1 MSKDK
6 KTWVEFRKK
15 IEGDINWAGLKEQL
29 DDTGKK
35 KDTHFDKLRKV
46 KDQINKQKEKIGK
59 IDVTDPKQR
68 TPHAIATADLKSMNL
83 KLKDMQVT
91 DNEPE
96 TDDKGKPNKKNYIKE
111 EPLNEGMKIANLVG
125 QSIAHLG
132 MYVELAEDIKKEYF
146 KTNLSMFIKARADQ
160 VTKNVPKLIKE
171 LRRPGIWNEQVE
183 LEEALRDME
192 DYREK
197 SKTLQ
202 SIQNDPKQMRDPQM
216 KAAVM
221 KRKFTLSKEL
231 SDLQAKQARQRP
243 IAAELEPDTIKKEEV
258 VREVSPPG
266 WEGTVRAMKKH
277 PELGGE
283 KGDKNI
289 YALSWYL
296 KNKGAKSHYKDKG
309 GKPVKKDKYK
319 SEEKIK
325 VNEGYDEGIHFGI
338 SGLET
343 DRQII
348 EEEIQM
354 DKKYLK
360 TRRGS
365 VEDSITKIRVEQ
377 PTVKIEKPKITLQAK
392 SYFDQKEGSLA
403 DAAAKVVSEESNV
416 KYKVVDAKTKKPI
429 SDKSLS
435 YNAALHM
442 KKQKG
447 DGYEVKSVDAF
458 GKVVSEKVIKEDDR
472 LINILKIKK
481 AIEIAKKMSGDM
493 TGATK
498 EIEKLA
504 RGLSKEKDVSTAL
517 LQANEEIKIEAR
529 SPEEQKKQD
538 KMMKD
543 FLAKGGKVK
552 KLKPGIAKGAGYLDH
567 RGEYKKDM
575 LAASA
580 VYKAPTTKYK
590 KTTLAAQKSFKN
602 LRSET
607 DQKEVEKD
615 LVASKH
621 GGKGKTLTGKI
632 PAVIDTEPKVNPI

>member
-1 MSKDK
+1 MSKNK
-6 KTWVEFRKK
+6 KMWKEFRKK
-15 IEGDINWAGLKEQL
+15 IEDDINWAGLKEQL

-111 EPLNEGMKIANLVG
+111 GSSKLPYLIGKVKAHMDMYLEMINDILKIPYGKINPLLRIRAQTASKSVPAVIKELGAPNLWREQVEDLDETAYTDWLKK
-125 QSIAHLG
+125 AHSKELRQLG
-132 MYVELAEDIKKEYF
+132 VSDIKKYADLWSAHKEKQF
-146 KTNLSMFIKARADQ
+146 QTARMGPGHIKWIR
-160 VTKNVPKLIKE
+160 N
-171 LRRPGIWNEQVE
+171 
-183 LEEALRDME
+183 
-192 DYREK
+192 K
-197 SKTLQ
+197 S
-202 SIQNDPKQMRDPQM
+202 
-216 KAAVM
+216 
-221 KRKFTLSKEL
+221 
-231 SDLQAKQARQRP
+231 P

-325 VNEGYDEGIHFGI
+325 VNEGYDEDIHFGI

-447 DGYEVKSVDAF
+447 DGYKVVPVDAF
-458 GKVVSEKVIKEDDR
+458 GKAVNEKVIKEDDR
-472 LINILKIKK
+472 LINIL
-481 AIEIAKKMSGDM
+481 
-493 TGATK
+493 
-498 EIEKLA
+498 
-504 RGLSKEKDVSTAL
+504 
-517 LQANEEIKIEAR
+517 
-529 SPEEQKKQD
+529 
-538 KMMKD
+538 
-543 FLAKGGKVK
+543 
-552 KLKPGIAKGAGYLDH
+552 
-567 RGEYKKDM
+567 
-575 LAASA
+575 
-580 VYKAPTTKYK
+580 
-590 KTTLAAQKSFKN
+590 
-602 LRSET
+602 
-607 DQKEVEKD
+607 
-615 LVASKH
+615 
-621 GGKGKTLTGKI
+621 
-632 PAVIDTEPKVNPI
+632 

>member
-1 MSKDK
+1 MSKNK
-6 KTWVEFRKK
+6 KMWTDFRKK
-15 IEGDINWAGLKEQL
+15 IEDDINWAGLKEQL

-111 EPLNEGMKIANLVG
+111 EPLVEGLQLAKLVG
-125 QSIAHLG
+125 KSIAHLE
-132 MYVELAEDIKKEYF
+132 MYVELANDVKKIPIGDISSWLK
-146 KTNLSMFIKARADQ
+146 SKAQQASQ
-160 VTKNVPKLIKE
+160 SVPPVIKE

-183 LEEALRDME
+183 DLDETAYTDWL
-192 DYREK
+192 K
-197 SKTLQ
+197 
-202 SIQNDPKQMRDPQM
+202 
-216 KAAVM
+216 KAH
-221 KRKFTLSKEL
+221 SKEL
-231 SDLQAKQARQRP
+231 RQLGVSDIKKYADLWSAHKEKQFQTARMGPRHIKWIRNKSP

-377 PTVKIEKPKITLQAK
+377 PTVKIEKPKVTLQTK

-403 DAAAKVVSEESNV
+403 DAAAKVVSEDSNV

-458 GKVVSEKVIKEDDR
+458 GKVVSEEVIKEDGS
-472 LINILKIKK
+472 LIKK
-481 AIEIAKKMSGDM
+481 AIEIAKKMAGNM

-517 LQANEEIKIEAR
+517 LRANEEIKIEAR

-590 KTTLAAQKSFKN
+590 KTTLAAQKSFKD

-615 LVASKH
+615 LVATKH
-621 GGKGKTLTGKI
+621 GGKGKTLTGKQ

>member
-1 MSKDK
+1 MSKNK
-6 KTWVEFRKK
+6 KMWTDFRKK
-15 IEGDINWAGLKEQL
+15 IEDDINWAGLKEQL

-111 EPLNEGMKIANLVG
+111 EPLVEGLQLAKLVG
-125 QSIAHLG
+125 KSIAHLE
-132 MYVELAEDIKKEYF
+132 MYVELANDVKKIPIGDISSWLK
-146 KTNLSMFIKARADQ
+146 SKAQQASQ
-160 VTKNVPKLIKE
+160 SVPPVIKE

-183 LEEALRDME
+183 DLDETAYTDWL
-192 DYREK
+192 K
-197 SKTLQ
+197 
-202 SIQNDPKQMRDPQM
+202 
-216 KAAVM
+216 KAH
-221 KRKFTLSKEL
+221 SKEL
-231 SDLQAKQARQRP
+231 RQLGVSDIKKYADLWSAHKEKQFQTARMGPRHIKWIRNKSP

-343 DRQII
+343 DRQTI

-360 TRRGS
+360 TRTGS
-365 VEDSITKIRVEQ
+365 VEDSINKIRVEQ
-377 PTVKIEKPKITLQAK
+377 PTVKIEKPKVTLQTK

-403 DAAAKVVSEESNV
+403 DAAAKVVSEDSNV

-458 GKVVSEKVIKEDDR
+458 GKVVSEEVIKEDGS
-472 LINILKIKK
+472 LIKK
-481 AIEIAKKMSGDM
+481 AIEIAKKMAGNM

-517 LQANEEIKIEAR
+517 LRANEEIKIEAR

-590 KTTLAAQKSFKN
+590 KTTLAAQKSFKD

-615 LVASKH
+615 LVATKH
-621 GGKGKTLTGKI
+621 GGKGKTLTGKT

>member
-1 MSKDK
+1 MSKNK
-6 KTWVEFRKK
+6 KMWTDFRKK
-15 IEGDINWAGLKEQL
+15 IEDDINWAGLKEQL

-111 EPLNEGMKIANLVG
+111 EPLVEGLQLAKLVG
-125 QSIAHLG
+125 KSIAHLE
-132 MYVELAEDIKKEYF
+132 MYVELANDVKKIPIGDISSWLK
-146 KTNLSMFIKARADQ
+146 SKAQQASQ
-160 VTKNVPKLIKE
+160 SVPPVIKE

-183 LEEALRDME
+183 DLDETAYTDWL
-192 DYREK
+192 K
-197 SKTLQ
+197 
-202 SIQNDPKQMRDPQM
+202 
-216 KAAVM
+216 KAH
-221 KRKFTLSKEL
+221 SKEL
-231 SDLQAKQARQRP
+231 RQLGVSDIKKYADLWSAHKEKQFQTARMGPGHIKWIRNKSP

-325 VNEGYDEGIHFGI
+325 VNEGYDEDVHFGI

-343 DRQII
+343 DRQTI

-360 TRRGS
+360 TRTGS
-365 VEDSITKIRVEQ
+365 VEDSINKIRVEQ
-377 PTVKIEKPKITLQAK
+377 PTVKIEKPKVTLQTK

-403 DAAAKVVSEESNV
+403 DAAAKVVSEDSNV

-458 GKVVSEKVIKEDDR
+458 GKVVSEEVIKEDGS
-472 LINILKIKK
+472 LIKK
-481 AIEIAKKMSGDM
+481 AIEIAKKMAGNM

-517 LQANEEIKIEAR
+517 LRANEEIKIEAR

-567 RGEYKKDM
+567 RGAYKKDM

-590 KTTLAAQKSFKN
+590 KTTLAAQKSFKD

-621 GGKGKTLTGKI
+621 GGKGKTLTGKQ

>member
-1 MSKDK
+1 
-6 KTWVEFRKK
+6 
-15 IEGDINWAGLKEQL
+15 
-29 DDTGKK
+29 
-35 KDTHFDKLRKV
+35 
-46 KDQINKQKEKIGK
+46 
-59 IDVTDPKQR
+59 
-68 TPHAIATADLKSMNL
+68 
-83 KLKDMQVT
+83 
-91 DNEPE
+91 
-96 TDDKGKPNKKNYIKE
+96 
-111 EPLNEGMKIANLVG
+111 
-125 QSIAHLG
+125 
-132 MYVELAEDIKKEYF
+132 
-146 KTNLSMFIKARADQ
+146 
-160 VTKNVPKLIKE
+160 
-171 LRRPGIWNEQVE
+171 
-183 LEEALRDME
+183 
-192 DYREK
+192 
-197 SKTLQ
+197 
-202 SIQNDPKQMRDPQM
+202 
-216 KAAVM
+216 
-221 KRKFTLSKEL
+221 
-231 SDLQAKQARQRP
+231 
-243 IAAELEPDTIKKEEV
+243 
-258 VREVSPPG
+258 
-266 WEGTVRAMKKH
+266 
-277 PELGGE
+277 
-283 KGDKNI
+283 
-289 YALSWYL
+289 
-296 KNKGAKSHYKDKG
+296 
-309 GKPVKKDKYK
+309 VKKDKYK

-325 VNEGYDEGIHFGI
+325 VNEGYDEGVHFGI

-343 DRQII
+343 DRQTI

-360 TRRGS
+360 TRTGS
-365 VEDSITKIRVEQ
+365 VEDSINKIRVEQ
-377 PTVKIEKPKITLQAK
+377 PTVKIEKPKVTLQTK

-403 DAAAKVVSEESNV
+403 DAAAKVVSEDSNV

-517 LQANEEIKIEAR
+517 LRANEEIKIEAR

-590 KTTLAAQKSFKN
+590 KTTLAAQKSFKD

-615 LVASKH
+615 LVATKH

>member
-1 MSKDK
+1 MSKNK
-6 KTWVEFRKK
+6 KMWTDFRKK
-15 IEGDINWAGLKEQL
+15 IEDDINWAGLKEQL

-111 EPLNEGMKIANLVG
+111 EPLVEGLQLAKLVG
-125 QSIAHLG
+125 KSIAHLE
-132 MYVELAEDIKKEYF
+132 MYVELANDVKKIPIGDISSWLK
-146 KTNLSMFIKARADQ
+146 SKAQQASQ
-160 VTKNVPKLIKE
+160 SVPPVIKE

-183 LEEALRDME
+183 DLDETAYTDWL
-192 DYREK
+192 K
-197 SKTLQ
+197 
-202 SIQNDPKQMRDPQM
+202 
-216 KAAVM
+216 KAH
-221 KRKFTLSKEL
+221 SKEL
-231 SDLQAKQARQRP
+231 RQLGVSDIKKYADLWSAHKEKQFQTARMGPRHIKWIRNKSP

-325 VNEGYDEGIHFGI
+325 VNEGYDEGVHFGI

-343 DRQII
+343 DRQTI

-360 TRRGS
+360 TRTGS
-365 VEDSITKIRVEQ
+365 VEDSINKIRVEQ
-377 PTVKIEKPKITLQAK
+377 PTVKIEKPKVTLQTK

-403 DAAAKVVSEESNV
+403 DAAAKVVSEDSNV

-458 GKVVSEKVIKEDDR
+458 GKVVSEEVIKEDGS
-472 LINILKIKK
+472 LIKK
-481 AIEIAKKMSGDM
+481 AIEIAKKMAGNM

-517 LQANEEIKIEAR
+517 LRANEEIKIEAR

-590 KTTLAAQKSFKN
+590 KTTLAAQKSFKD

-615 LVASKH
+615 LVATKH
-621 GGKGKTLTGKI
+621 GGKGKTLTGKT

>member
-1 MSKDK
+1 MSKNK
-6 KTWVEFRKK
+6 KMWTDFRKK
-15 IEGDINWAGLKEQL
+15 IEDDINWAGLKEQL

-96 TDDKGKPNKKNYIKE
+96 TDDKGKPSKKKYIKE
-111 EPLNEGMKIANLVG
+111 EPLVEGLQLAKLVG
-125 QSIAHLG
+125 KSIAHLE
-132 MYVELAEDIKKEYF
+132 MYVELANDVKKIPIGDISSWLK
-146 KTNLSMFIKARADQ
+146 SKAQQASQ
-160 VTKNVPKLIKE
+160 SVPPVIKE

-183 LEEALRDME
+183 DLDETAYTDWL
-192 DYREK
+192 K
-197 SKTLQ
+197 
-202 SIQNDPKQMRDPQM
+202 
-216 KAAVM
+216 KAH
-221 KRKFTLSKEL
+221 SKEL
-231 SDLQAKQARQRP
+231 RQLGVSDIKKYADLWSAHKEKQFQTARMGPRHIKWIRNKSP

-325 VNEGYDEGIHFGI
+325 VNEGYDEDVHFGI

-343 DRQII
+343 DRQTI

-360 TRRGS
+360 TRTGS
-365 VEDSITKIRVEQ
+365 VEDSINKIRVEQ
-377 PTVKIEKPKITLQAK
+377 PTVKIEKPKVTLQTK

-403 DAAAKVVSEESNV
+403 DAAAKVVSEDSNV

-458 GKVVSEKVIKEDDR
+458 GKVVSEEVIKEDGS
-472 LINILKIKK
+472 LIKK
-481 AIEIAKKMSGDM
+481 AIEIAKKMAGNM

-517 LQANEEIKIEAR
+517 LRANEEIKIEAR

-590 KTTLAAQKSFKN
+590 KTTLAAQKSFKD

-621 GGKGKTLTGKI
+621 GGKGKTLTGKQ

>member
-1 MSKDK
+1 MSKNK
-6 KTWVEFRKK
+6 KMWTDFRKK
-15 IEGDINWAGLKEQL
+15 IEDDINWAGLKEQL

-111 EPLNEGMKIANLVG
+111 EPLVEGLQLAKLVG
-125 QSIAHLG
+125 KSIAHLE
-132 MYVELAEDIKKEYF
+132 MYVELANDVKKIPIGDISSWLK
-146 KTNLSMFIKARADQ
+146 SKAQQASQ
-160 VTKNVPKLIKE
+160 SVPPVIKE

-183 LEEALRDME
+183 DLDETAYTDWL
-192 DYREK
+192 K
-197 SKTLQ
+197 
-202 SIQNDPKQMRDPQM
+202 
-216 KAAVM
+216 KAH
-221 KRKFTLSKEL
+221 SKEL
-231 SDLQAKQARQRP
+231 RQLGVSDIKKYADLWSAHKEKQFQTARMGPRHIKWIRNKSP

-325 VNEGYDEGIHFGI
+325 VNEGYDEGVHFGI

-343 DRQII
+343 DRQTI

-360 TRRGS
+360 TRTGS
-365 VEDSITKIRVEQ
+365 VEDSINKIRVEQ
-377 PTVKIEKPKITLQAK
+377 PTVKIEKPKVTLQTK

-403 DAAAKVVSEESNV
+403 DAAAKVVSEDSNV

-504 RGLSKEKDVSTAL
+504 KGLSKEKDVSTAL

-590 KTTLAAQKSFKN
+590 KTTLAAQKSFKD

-615 LVASKH
+615 LVATKH
-621 GGKGKTLTGKI
+621 GGKGKTLTGKT

>member
-1 MSKDK
+1 MSKNK
-6 KTWVEFRKK
+6 KMWTDFRKK
-15 IEGDINWAGLKEQL
+15 IEDDINWAGLKEQL

-96 TDDKGKPNKKNYIKE
+96 TDDKGKPSKKNYIKE
-111 EPLNEGMKIANLVG
+111 GSSKLPYLIGKVKAHMDMYLEMINDILKIPYGKINPLLRIRAQTASKSVPAVIKELGSPNLWREQVEDLDETAYTDWLKK
-125 QSIAHLG
+125 AHSKELRQLG
-132 MYVELAEDIKKEYF
+132 VSDIKKYADLWSAHKEKQF
-146 KTNLSMFIKARADQ
+146 QTARMGPRHIKWIR
-160 VTKNVPKLIKE
+160 N
-171 LRRPGIWNEQVE
+171 
-183 LEEALRDME
+183 
-192 DYREK
+192 K
-197 SKTLQ
+197 S
-202 SIQNDPKQMRDPQM
+202 
-216 KAAVM
+216 
-221 KRKFTLSKEL
+221 
-231 SDLQAKQARQRP
+231 P

-325 VNEGYDEGIHFGI
+325 VNEGYDEDVHFGI

-343 DRQII
+343 DRQTI

-360 TRRGS
+360 TRTGS
-365 VEDSITKIRVEQ
+365 VEDSINKIRVEQ
-377 PTVKIEKPKITLQAK
+377 PTVKIEKPKVTLQTK

-403 DAAAKVVSEESNV
+403 DAAAKVVSEDSNV

-504 RGLSKEKDVSTAL
+504 KGLSKEKDVSTAL

-590 KTTLAAQKSFKN
+590 KTTLAAQKSFKD

-621 GGKGKTLTGKI
+621 GGKGKTLTGKT

>member
-1 MSKDK
+1 MSKNK
-6 KTWVEFRKK
+6 KMWTDFRKK
-15 IEGDINWAGLKEQL
+15 IEDDINWAGLKEQL

-111 EPLNEGMKIANLVG
+111 EPLVEGLQLAKLVG
-125 QSIAHLG
+125 KSIAHLE
-132 MYVELAEDIKKEYF
+132 MYVELANDVKKIPIGDISSWLK
-146 KTNLSMFIKARADQ
+146 SKAQQASQ
-160 VTKNVPKLIKE
+160 SVPPVIKE

-183 LEEALRDME
+183 DLDETAYTDWL
-192 DYREK
+192 K
-197 SKTLQ
+197 
-202 SIQNDPKQMRDPQM
+202 
-216 KAAVM
+216 KAH
-221 KRKFTLSKEL
+221 SKEL
-231 SDLQAKQARQRP
+231 RQLGVSDIKKYADLWSAHKEKQFQTARMGPRHIKWIRNKSP

-325 VNEGYDEGIHFGI
+325 VNEGYDEGVHFGI

-343 DRQII
+343 DRQTI

-360 TRRGS
+360 TRTGS
-365 VEDSITKIRVEQ
+365 VEDNINKIRVEQ
-377 PTVKIEKPKITLQAK
+377 PTVKIEKPKVTLQTK

-403 DAAAKVVSEESNV
+403 DAAAKVVSEDSNV

-458 GKVVSEKVIKEDDR
+458 GKVVSEEVIKEDGS
-472 LINILKIKK
+472 LIKK

-504 RGLSKEKDVSTAL
+504 KGLSKEKDVSTAL

-590 KTTLAAQKSFKN
+590 KTTLAAQKSFKD

-615 LVASKH
+615 LVATKH
-621 GGKGKTLTGKI
+621 GGKGKTLTGKT

>member
-1 MSKDK
+1 MSKNK
-6 KTWVEFRKK
+6 KMWTDFRKK
-15 IEGDINWAGLKEQL
+15 IEDDINWAGLKEQL

-111 EPLNEGMKIANLVG
+111 GSSKLPYLIGKVKAHMDMYLEMINDILKIPYGKINPLLRIRAQTASKSVPAVIKELGSPNLWREQVEDLDETAYTDWLKK
-125 QSIAHLG
+125 AHSKELRQLG
-132 MYVELAEDIKKEYF
+132 VSDIKKYADLWSAHKEKQF
-146 KTNLSMFIKARADQ
+146 QTARMGPRHIKWIR
-160 VTKNVPKLIKE
+160 N
-171 LRRPGIWNEQVE
+171 
-183 LEEALRDME
+183 
-192 DYREK
+192 K
-197 SKTLQ
+197 S
-202 SIQNDPKQMRDPQM
+202 
-216 KAAVM
+216 
-221 KRKFTLSKEL
+221 
-231 SDLQAKQARQRP
+231 P

-325 VNEGYDEGIHFGI
+325 VNEGYDEDVHFGI

-360 TRRGS
+360 TRTGS
-365 VEDSITKIRVEQ
+365 VEDNINKIRVEQ
-377 PTVKIEKPKITLQAK
+377 PTVKIEKPKVTLQTK

-403 DAAAKVVSEESNV
+403 DAAAKVVSEDSNV

-458 GKVVSEKVIKEDDR
+458 GKVVSEEVIKEDGS
-472 LINILKIKK
+472 LIKK
-481 AIEIAKKMSGDM
+481 AIEIAKKMAGNM

-517 LQANEEIKIEAR
+517 LRANEEIKIEAR

-590 KTTLAAQKSFKN
+590 KTTLAAQKSFKD

-615 LVASKH
+615 LVATKH
-621 GGKGKTLTGKI
+621 GGKGKTLTGKT

>member
-1 MSKDK
+1 MSKNK
-6 KTWVEFRKK
+6 KMWTDFRKK
-15 IEGDINWAGLKEQL
+15 IEDDINWAGLKEQL

-111 EPLNEGMKIANLVG
+111 GSSKLPYLIGKVKAHMDMYLEMINDILKIPYGKINPLLRIRAQTASKSVPAVIKELGSPNLWREQVEDLDETAYTDWLKK
-125 QSIAHLG
+125 AHSKELRQLG
-132 MYVELAEDIKKEYF
+132 VSDIKKYADLWSAHKEKQF
-146 KTNLSMFIKARADQ
+146 QTARMGPRHIKWIR
-160 VTKNVPKLIKE
+160 N
-171 LRRPGIWNEQVE
+171 
-183 LEEALRDME
+183 
-192 DYREK
+192 K
-197 SKTLQ
+197 S
-202 SIQNDPKQMRDPQM
+202 
-216 KAAVM
+216 
-221 KRKFTLSKEL
+221 
-231 SDLQAKQARQRP
+231 P

-325 VNEGYDEGIHFGI
+325 VNEGYDEDVHFGI

-343 DRQII
+343 DRQTI

-360 TRRGS
+360 TRTGS
-365 VEDSITKIRVEQ
+365 VEDSINKIRVEQ
-377 PTVKIEKPKITLQAK
+377 PTVKIEKPKVTLQTK

-403 DAAAKVVSEESNV
+403 DAAAKVVSEDSNV

-458 GKVVSEKVIKEDDR
+458 GKVVSEEVIKEDGS
-472 LINILKIKK
+472 LIKK
-481 AIEIAKKMSGDM
+481 AIEIAKKMAGNM

-517 LQANEEIKIEAR
+517 LRANEEIKIEAR

-590 KTTLAAQKSFKN
+590 KTTLAAQKSFKD

-615 LVASKH
+615 LVATKH
-621 GGKGKTLTGKI
+621 GGKGKTLTGKT

>member
-15 IEGDINWAGLKEQL
+15 IEDDINWAGLKEQL
-29 DDTGKK
+29 DDSGKK

-96 TDDKGKPNKKNYIKE
+96 TDDKGKPSKKKYIKE
-111 EPLNEGMKIANLVG
+111 EPLVEGLQLAKLVG
-125 QSIAHLG
+125 KSIAHLE
-132 MYVELAEDIKKEYF
+132 MYVELANDVKKIPIGDISSWL
-146 KTNLSMFIKARADQ
+146 KTKAQQASQ
-160 VTKNVPKLIKE
+160 SVPPVIKE

-183 LEEALRDME
+183 KVFKAVKFWEAKQNEDHDCEKVHPNKSHKEWLMSQSPVEGLEEALRDME

-243 IAAELEPDTIKKEEV
+243 IAAELEPDTIKKEE
-258 VREVSPPG
+258 
-266 WEGTVRAMKKH
+266 
-277 PELGGE
+277 
-283 KGDKNI
+283 
-289 YALSWYL
+289 
-296 KNKGAKSHYKDKG
+296 
-309 GKPVKKDKYK
+309 
-319 SEEKIK
+319 
-325 VNEGYDEGIHFGI
+325 
-338 SGLET
+338 T

-403 DAAAKVVSEESNV
+403 DAAAKLVSEESNV

-458 GKVVSEKVIKEDDR
+458 GKVVNEKVIKEDDR

-504 RGLSKEKDVSTAL
+504 KGLSKEKDVSTAL

-580 VYKAPTTKYK
+580 VYKAPTAKYK

>member
-1 MSKDK
+1 MSKNK
-6 KTWVEFRKK
+6 KMWTDFRKK
-15 IEGDINWAGLKEQL
+15 IEDDINWAGLKEQL

-111 EPLNEGMKIANLVG
+111 EPLVEGLQLAKLVG
-125 QSIAHLG
+125 KSIAHLE
-132 MYVELAEDIKKEYF
+132 MYVELANDVKKIPIGDISSWLK
-146 KTNLSMFIKARADQ
+146 SKAQQASQ
-160 VTKNVPKLIKE
+160 SVPPVIKE

-183 LEEALRDME
+183 DLDETAYTDWL
-192 DYREK
+192 K
-197 SKTLQ
+197 
-202 SIQNDPKQMRDPQM
+202 
-216 KAAVM
+216 KAH
-221 KRKFTLSKEL
+221 SKEL
-231 SDLQAKQARQRP
+231 RQLGVSDIKKYADLWAAHKEKQFQTARMGPRHIKWIRNKSP

-403 DAAAKVVSEESNV
+403 DAAAKVVSEDSNV

-504 RGLSKEKDVSTAL
+504 KGLSKEKDVSTAL

-590 KTTLAAQKSFKN
+590 KTTLAAQKSFKD

-615 LVASKH
+615 LVATKH
-621 GGKGKTLTGKI
+621 GGKGKTLTGKT

>member
-1 MSKDK
+1 MSKNK
-6 KTWVEFRKK
+6 KMWTDFRKK
-15 IEGDINWAGLKEQL
+15 IEDDINWAGLKEQL

-111 EPLNEGMKIANLVG
+111 EPLVEGLQLAKLVG
-125 QSIAHLG
+125 KSIAHLE
-132 MYVELAEDIKKEYF
+132 MYVELANDVKKIPIGDISSWLK
-146 KTNLSMFIKARADQ
+146 SKAQQASQ
-160 VTKNVPKLIKE
+160 SVPPVIKE

-183 LEEALRDME
+183 DLDETAYTDWL
-192 DYREK
+192 K
-197 SKTLQ
+197 
-202 SIQNDPKQMRDPQM
+202 
-216 KAAVM
+216 KAH
-221 KRKFTLSKEL
+221 SKEL
-231 SDLQAKQARQRP
+231 RQLGVSDIKKYADLWSAHKEKQFQTARMGPRHIKWIRNKSP

-325 VNEGYDEGIHFGI
+325 VNEGYDEDVHFGI

-343 DRQII
+343 DRQTI

-360 TRRGS
+360 TRTGS
-365 VEDSITKIRVEQ
+365 VEDNINKIRVEQ
-377 PTVKIEKPKITLQAK
+377 PTVKIEKPKVTLQTK

-403 DAAAKVVSEESNV
+403 DAAAKVVSEDSNV

-458 GKVVSEKVIKEDDR
+458 GKVVSEEVIKEDGS
-472 LINILKIKK
+472 LIKK
-481 AIEIAKKMSGDM
+481 AIEIAKKMAGNM

-517 LQANEEIKIEAR
+517 LRANEEIKIEAR

-590 KTTLAAQKSFKN
+590 KTTLAAQKSFKD

-615 LVASKH
+615 LVATKV
-621 GGKGKTLTGKI
+621 GGKGKTLTGKT